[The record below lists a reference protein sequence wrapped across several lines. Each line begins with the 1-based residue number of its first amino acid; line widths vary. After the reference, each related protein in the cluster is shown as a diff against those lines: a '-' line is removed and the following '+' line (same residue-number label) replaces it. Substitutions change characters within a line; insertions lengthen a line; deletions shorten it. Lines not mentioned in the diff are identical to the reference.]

1 MNIEPLARKV
11 AGVGRRV
18 RTQRG
23 LDGAALFG
31 AVGAAIGAVL
41 LLLHKLNQPVP
52 QHWSLIAVT
61 AAPALGALYGI
72 TRTLPS
78 LWAAQ
83 LIDRSH
89 NLADRFA
96 SALTFAQQ
104 PAGNASAF
112 EVACVRDAL
121 RFAPTVEPA
130 VAAPFHRPPAL
141 LPWLVSLSAMTAIGF
156 IEPQASAAVVA
167 TPPSLAPALLHEDD
181 LNAFRKEAVSL
192 QAQVES
198 RELDDTVKQL
208 NALLEKLAQREVDRE
223 QALRSLR
230 AMEEALQQAS
240 PAHPEALKDALGTL
254 GKALERAHL
263 TKPIAKALSETDP
276 SVAAEETRRT
286 AAQLRDS
293 SISPRELEAMRAALK
308 RAADSR
314 KGQTPQDIAQ
324 RRQELERLLQRERD
338 KRTEPENS
346 SERRLLNRRQRELE
360 RLQREEQAATEQ
372 QRQLER
378 LERELDQAA
387 ENLSQGDR
395 DEAAEAMERGAE
407 ELNRMAREQMTEQQR
422 QQLRQQLEQL
432 REMLRRQQQ
441 AGGQGGGQ
449 GQQRGQGG
457 QRLKLD
463 QFTKL
468 AQGQQGQGQQGQG
481 QQGQGQQ
488 PQQGQGQQGE
498 GQQPGGDTRM
508 LTLGGDGQGEQVT
521 LEVPGVRRGTK
532 QGTGANGSGAG
543 TEPQAPN
550 TQGAPTQMDAEHVNT
565 RVEGEQQAGPSRS
578 QVIEGASHDGF
589 AARGYEKV
597 FTDYQ
602 RHAESVIER
611 DEIPGGYRFYVR
623 RYFQLI
629 RPREAGTPDP

>member
-61 AAPALGALYGI
+61 VAPALGALYGI
-72 TRTLPS
+72 TRTLPR
-78 LWAAQ
+78 LWTAQ

-130 VAAPFHRPPAL
+130 LAAPFHRPPAL
-141 LPWLVSLSAMTAIGF
+141 LPWLVSLSAMLAIGL
-156 IEPQASAAVVA
+156 IEPQTSPVTVA
-167 TPPSLAPALLHEDD
+167 TKPSLAPALLHEDD
-181 LNAFRKEAVSL
+181 LKAFRKEAVSL

-276 SVAAEETRRT
+276 SVAAEETRRA

-314 KGQTPQDIAQ
+314 RGNTPQDIAQ
-324 RRQELERLLQRERD
+324 RRQELERLLQRERE
-338 KRTEPENS
+338 KRAESENS

-360 RLQREEQAATEQ
+360 RLQRQEQAATEQ

-387 ENLSQGDR
+387 ENLSRGDR

-441 AGGQGGGQ
+441 AGGQGGSQ

-457 QRLKLD
+457 KRLKLD

-481 QQGQGQQ
+481 QQ
-488 PQQGQGQQGE
+488 PQQGQGQQGQ
-498 GQQPGGDTRM
+498 GQQPGAQAKT
-508 LTLGGDGQGEQVT
+508 LTLGGDGQGQQVT
-521 LEVPGVRRGTK
+521 LEIPGMGRVTK
-532 QGTGANGSGAG
+532 QRVGANGPGAG
-543 TEPQAPN
+543 TGPQAPD
-550 TQGAPTQMDAEHVNT
+550 TQGPSTQMDAEHVNT

-629 RPREAGTPDP
+629 RPREAGTPTPRATP